1 MAGNVTFR
9 ILIASEGFERF
20 DVIIR
25 PLEPAAPA
33 AGQLT
38 LESDMESGFGKSAW
52 PGQSQLWEQAAKS
65 DKIIRSGE

>member
-1 MAGNVTFR
+1 MAGDVSFR
-9 ILIASEGFERF
+9 ILIAYEGFERF

-25 PLEPAAPA
+25 PQESADQA

-38 LESDMESGFGKSAW
+38 LESDMESGFGNSAW
-52 PGQSQLWEQAAKS
+52 PGQSHLWEQTARS

>member
-1 MAGNVTFR
+1 MAGNVSFR
-9 ILIASEGFERF
+9 ILIAYEGFERF
-20 DVIIR
+20 DVTIG
-25 PLEPAAPA
+25 PQELVEQA

-52 PGQSQLWEQAAKS
+52 PGQAHLWKQTAKS